1 MQLGEKIATYDV
13 ALALRGES
21 GKFDVTSPTGE
32 IYHITCKSG
41 HSITNLQWSGDG
53 VNPQPFVI
61 RKVAEPVSSAP
72 EKTAPNLAETSS
84 QPPLAK
90 APFLIDSDEDNLLL
104 EKSPATAKMSQIPEL
119 VPASKAI
126 YDLDLVYREP
136 EPRTQQP
143 TVCVSLRSE
152 SLRDHFKLTN
162 ACTTF
167 NEFDAEIRRLHAQLD
182 EIRYR
187 ARKKFYQAQEIA
199 AGA

>member
-21 GKFDVTSPTGE
+21 GKFDVTSPAGE

-72 EKTAPNLAETSS
+72 EKTASHLAEISS
-84 QPPLAK
+84 QPPLVK
-90 APFLIDSDEDNLLL
+90 APFLIGSDEDDLLS
-104 EKSPATAKMSQIPEL
+104 EKGPPMANASDVSEL
-119 VPASKAI
+119 VPAGKEI
-126 YDLDLVYREP
+126 YDLDLVYQQA
-136 EPRTQQP
+136 EPRVQQP
-143 TVCVSLRSE
+143 TACVSLRSE
-152 SLRDHFKLTN
+152 CLRDRLKLTN